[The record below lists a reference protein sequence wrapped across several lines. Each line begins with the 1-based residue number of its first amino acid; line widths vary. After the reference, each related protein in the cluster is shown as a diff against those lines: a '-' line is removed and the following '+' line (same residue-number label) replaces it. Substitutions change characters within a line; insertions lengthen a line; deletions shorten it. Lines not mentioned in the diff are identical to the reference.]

1 MLLLNI
7 EDSLEECL
15 AILDEKHQSIEKVL
29 EIPIFFDSV
38 EVRQVLSDMKDCHNA
53 VVLVANK
60 LIDETGIKGE
70 SKEKS

>member
-60 LIDETGIKGE
+60 LIDETGIEGE
-70 SKEKS
+70 SKEES